1 MIVPAIEAQARRSF
15 RSKGGIREFGAIE
28 WVADGGAASAEM
40 SAALAVF
47 EAGGSNAEHTH
58 PNCEELVYVLDGEIE
73 HTLGEQSTVLRAG
86 DLFVVPR
93 HAPHRLVNRSGAPCR
108 MLIVFPAVERE
119 FVEVRRS

>member
-1 MIVPAIEAQARRSF
+1 MILPEIDVQARRSF
-15 RSKGGIREFGAIE
+15 GARSGTREFGAIE
-28 WVADGGAASAEM
+28 WVGDGGAASAEM

-73 HTLGEQSTVLRAG
+73 HTLGAQSTVLRAG

-108 MLIVFPAVERE
+108 MLIVFPAAERE
-119 FVEVRRS
+119 FVEVRSS